1 MKFWFVIILF
11 ILEVLFFPE
20 KKTPQMVCIYIS
32 YALNVNMLTAINS

>member
-20 KKTPQMVCIYIS
+20 KNKPQMVCIYIS